1 MPIYD
6 YSARDLQGVDHK
18 GTIETIDE
26 GRAARILSR
35 RGLIVTSL
43 KEQKETGIKFLEKYL
58 NLNKVPFGDMVVS
71 TRQLATM
78 IDSGLVLSE
87 ALDILVEQQQKN
99 SKFKL
104 ILSDIS
110 RDVKS
115 GMDLATSIKKHPD
128 VFPPLYSSLVRS
140 GEQAGNLDIVLNQ
153 LATNLEKD
161 REFKARIKGAL
172 IYPIMIIIMMVVVV
186 GIMMFFV
193 IPRLISLYTQ
203 SNIEL
208 PLPTKIL
215 IVSSNFMTSYWWLLL
230 IMGVITGIV
239 FRRWVATQEGRF
251 KFDNLMLHTPIVG
264 RIVKGSNLTYFTRTF
279 GLLATAG
286 VPILDSLRIIED
298 VIDNMVYKKAIAQAY
313 IGVERGLTLSNQL
326 EASGVFP
333 KIISQMFKVGEETGK
348 VDKVAYKLAEY
359 FESEADNLVK
369 NLTVIIEPVILV
381 MLGIGVAFLVLSI
394 ILPIYKL
401 TTSFT

>member
-6 YSARDLQGVDHK
+6 YSARDLQGIDHR
-18 GTIETIDE
+18 GTIETVDE

-43 KEQKETGIKFLEKYL
+43 KEQRDTGLKFFDKYL
-58 NLNKVPFGDMVVS
+58 NKVSFSELVMA

-87 ALDILVEQQQKN
+87 ALDILVEQQPAN

-104 ILSDIS
+104 ILGDIS

-128 VFPPLYSSLVRS
+128 IFPPLYSSLVS
-140 GEQAGNLDIVLNQ
+140 AGEQAGNLDVILNE

-161 REFKARIKGAL
+161 REFKARVRGAMV
-172 IYPIMIIIMMVVVV
+172 YPAMIVSMMFIVVA
-186 GIMMFFV
+186 IMMFFV
-193 IPRLISLYTQ
+193 IPRLLSLYTQ
-203 SNIEL
+203 SNIDL

-215 IVSSNFMTSYWWLLL
+215 VATSNFSTSYWWL
-230 IMGVITGIV
+230 IIITVVVGVVV
-239 FRRWVATQEGRF
+239 FRRWISTPDGKF
-251 KFDNLMLHTPIVG
+251 KFDSLMLHTPIIKN
-264 RIVKGSNLTYFTRTF
+264 IVRGTNLTYFTRTF

-286 VPILDSLRIIED
+286 VPILDSLRIIQD

-313 IGVERGLTLSNQL
+313 LGVERGLTLSNQL
-326 EASGVFP
+326 ESSGVFP

-359 FESEADNLVK
+359 FESESDNLVK
-369 NLTVIIEPVILV
+369 NLTVVIEPVILV
-381 MLGIGVAFLVLSI
+381 ILGIGVAFLVLSI

-401 TTSFT
+401 TTSFS